1 MKVGLRAEA
10 SVEVGTGH
18 VMRCRA
24 LADALRERG
33 AECDF
38 VESAD
43 GVDWLVVD
51 HYGLDERWEGA
62 ARRKAKL
69 LAIDDLGRRH
79 DCDILV
85 DQNFFSDPAARYAGR
100 VPERCRKLLGPRYAM
115 LRREFAQAR
124 KRERD
129 GKVRQVLVSLG
140 GTDPRNITAQTLDV
154 LRGKG
159 LSVDVVVGAANP
171 NKAEV
176 TRQCE
181 LAGFRFHEQAT
192 NMAELMDAADLA
204 VGAGGTTTWERLC
217 MGLPTLQL
225 VLADNQEAPTRALA
239 DAGLVFYGGPSLTES
254 ALRQALQ
261 DPAALARQS
270 RRMRGFVDGQGA
282 RRVAAAL
289 LASARSRISLRDAT
303 SADAR
308 LYFDWANDPE
318 VRRQSMT
325 SRPIDW
331 PEHEA
336 WFAKR
341 LADSLLLLAEDEG
354 GVPLGQVR
362 FERKDPRWRVNY
374 SVGEE
379 FRGAGLAAKMLGSA
393 IAELRRR
400 EPGATLAAE
409 VKPDN
414 AASRKVFARL
424 GFKEVSGTMFEQ
436 DA

>member
-33 AECDF
+33 AQADF
-38 VESAD
+38 VESPE

-100 VPERCRKLLGPRYAM
+100 VPERCRRLLGPRYAM
-115 LRREFAQAR
+115 LRKEFAQAR

-129 GKVRQVLVSLG
+129 GRVKKVLVSLG
-140 GTDPRNITAQTLDV
+140 GTDPRNATSQALQL
-154 LRGKG
+154 LNGRPFQ
-159 LSVDVVVGAANP
+159 VDVVVGSANP
-171 NKAEV
+171 NKAEIA
-176 TRQCE
+176 RQCQVM
-181 LAGFRFHEQAT
+181 GFRFHEQAT

-204 VGAGGTTTWERLC
+204 VGAGGTTTWERAC

-239 DAGLVFYGGPSLTES
+239 DAGLVFYGGPSLTEA
-254 ALRQALQ
+254 ALEQALAK
-261 DPAALARQS
+261 PEALAQQS
-270 RRMRGFVDGQGA
+270 QRMRELVDGHGA

-289 LASARSRISLRDAT
+289 LASPASGISLRQAEK
-303 SADAR
+303 ADAR
-308 LYFDWANDPE
+308 LYFEWANDPE
-318 VRRQSMT
+318 VRRQSIE
-325 SRPIDW
+325 SRSIAW

-336 WFAKR
+336 WFAQR
-341 LADSLLLLAEDEG
+341 LGDSLLLVAQDEG
-354 GVPLGQVR
+354 GVPVGQVR
-362 FERKDPRWRVNY
+362 FERRDPRWRVNY
-374 SVGEE
+374 SIGEE
-379 FRGAGLAAKMLGSA
+379 FRGAGLAAKMLGAA

-400 EPGATLAAE
+400 EPRAKLSAE
-409 VKPDN
+409 VKPGN
-414 AASRKVFARL
+414 VASRRVFARL
-424 GFKEVSGTMFEQ
+424 GFKEASATMYEQ